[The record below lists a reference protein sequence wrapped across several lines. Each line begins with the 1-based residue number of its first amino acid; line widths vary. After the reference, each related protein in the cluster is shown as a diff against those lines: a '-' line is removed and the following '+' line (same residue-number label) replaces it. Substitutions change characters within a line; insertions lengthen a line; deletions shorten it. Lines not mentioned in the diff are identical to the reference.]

1 MPNMKSV
8 IQNNTNLLSKHTTL
22 VAAHSCSCCQKS
34 VCPLNN
40 ECLSESL
47 VFKAAVSQTPSQINN
62 TIMELVKKLSKNVTT
77 ILLLHLGI

>member
-22 VAAHSCSCCQKS
+22 VAAHSCSCFQKS

>member
-40 ECLSESL
+40 ECSSRKSCL
-47 VFKAAVSQTPSQINN
+47 
-62 TIMELVKKLSKNVTT
+62 
-77 ILLLHLGI
+77 